1 MRYQRS
7 FSSLVMRF
15 NFQLTVA
22 GFVTC
27 VAVTGATAQTSGP
40 YIYPSK
46 GQTQE
51 QENRDKYECQQWA
64 VSQSGFDP
72 SKPSATSTS
81 PQQPQGQA
89 AHGAARGA
97 AVGAV
102 GGAMAGEEVGA
113 RAAGGAARG
122 GLVGMIRRR
131 REKKE
136 AEQEQ
141 AQAQAAGANGQDAY
155 NRAFA
160 SCLQGRGYA
169 VN

>member
-1 MRYQRS
+1 MRS
-7 FSSLVMRF
+7 
-15 NFQLTVA
+15 NFQLAVA
-22 GFVTC
+22 ALVTC
-27 VAVTGATAQTSGP
+27 VAVAGATAQTSGP

-51 QENRDKYECQQWA
+51 QENRDKYECYQWA

-72 SKPSATSTS
+72 SKPSATSMS
-81 PQQPQGQA
+81 PQQQQGQA
-89 AHGAARGA
+89 VHGAARGA

-102 GGAMAGEEVGA
+102 GGTIAGDEVGA

-122 GLVGMIRRR
+122 GVIGAIRRR
-131 REKKE
+131 REKRE

-141 AQAQAAGANGQDAY
+141 AQAQAAGANGQEAY

-160 SCLQGRGYA
+160 SCMQGRGYS